1 MNVEDILSVIRRTPD
16 LADNIEH
23 WKTLPARAGQY
34 AAYPDSWHPRL
45 KEALEKRGIERLYS
59 HQRQA
64 CDALAA
70 GEDLI
75 IVTPTASGKS
85 LCYNAPVLNAV
96 LEDDA
101 ARALYVF
108 PTKALSRDQVA
119 EFNAVVQALGGGVAA
134 HTYDGDTPP
143 SARRNLRAR
152 GHVVVTNPY
161 MLHTGILPQHQR
173 WLNLFQ
179 GLRYVVIDE
188 AHIYKGV
195 FGSHLAN
202 VIRRLRRVCRHYD
215 SDPQFILCSATLGD
229 PGALAK
235 QIIGREARVIDED
248 GSPKGEK
255 HFLLYNPPIIDKE
268 LGLRARPLEEVR
280 RLAALLAPH
289 EIQAIYFAR
298 SRNSVE
304 VLTKYLK
311 DTFLEKH
318 LDPKKVC
325 AYRGGYLPELRREI
339 ERGLRNGEL
348 TAVVSTNALELGV
361 DIGSLDGCILAG
373 YPGSL
378 AATMQ
383 QAGRAGRRA
392 GISAAILVARSTA
405 MDQYIMRHPDYLFER
420 PQERTVL
427 DPDNPIIFANQ
438 LKCAAFE
445 LPFREG
451 DTFGGNEETETV
463 LRFFE
468 QEAQILIKRDGQY
481 YWMAEAYPAQEVSL
495 NATDI
500 DNFVIYDVETQK
512 IIGEIDRFGA
522 MTMIHEEAIYGHQG
536 DQYYIEKMDWDGRR
550 VHARKVNPDYYTE
563 AQTETELKVIQVDE
577 RKAFEHY
584 DAHLGEVNVKVLV
597 PMYKKIKFYTGENIG
612 AGEIHLPPEEKDTAA
627 FWFTI
632 QRELAER
639 VGLYSGSRGKS
650 LSGLRRLLQQVTPLF
665 VRCDPGDI
673 SVEAQVKSPQYDL
686 PVVYLY
692 DNVPGGVGLSDA
704 AFDCHRSIFLAI
716 LELVRDCAC
725 GYGCPACVGPAA
737 DLGSE
742 GKGTVVTLLEGLLE
756 GGLDAPAA

>member
-1 MNVEDILSVIRRTPD
+1 MNVSDILSVIRRTPE
-16 LADNIEH
+16 LAENIEH
-23 WKTLPARAGQY
+23 WKTLPASEGSYEPFPEDWQ
-34 AAYPDSWHPRL
+34 PRL
-45 KEALEKRGIERLYS
+45 KAALEARGIEQLYS

-64 CDALAA
+64 CDALTA
-70 GEDLI
+70 GEDLV

-85 LCYNAPVLNAV
+85 LCYNAPVLNTIAG
-96 LEDDA
+96 DDT

-108 PTKALSRDQVA
+108 PTKALSQDQVA
-119 EFNAVVQALGGGVAA
+119 EFNALVKALGGGIAA

-143 SARRNLRAR
+143 AARRNLRAR

-202 VIRRLRRVCRHYD
+202 VVRRLQRICAHYG
-215 SDPQFILCSATLGD
+215 SDPQFVLCSATIAD
-229 PGALAK
+229 PGAVAK
-235 QIIGREARVIDED
+235 QLIGRDCRVIDED

-255 HFLLYNPPIIDKE
+255 HFLLYNPPIVNQE
-268 LGLRARPLEEVR
+268 LGLRARAIEEVR
-280 RLAALLAPH
+280 RLGALLAPH

-298 SRNSVE
+298 SRNNVE

-311 DTFLEKH
+311 DAYTEKH
-318 LDPKKVC
+318 LDPSRVC

-339 ERGLRNGEL
+339 ERGLRSGEL
-348 TAVVSTNALELGV
+348 SAVVSTNALELGV

-378 AATMQ
+378 AATFQ

-392 GISAAILVARSTA
+392 GVSAAILVARSTA
-405 MDQYIMRHPDYLFER
+405 MDQYIMRHPDYLFEKSK
-420 PQERTVL
+420 ERTVL

-451 DTFGGNEETETV
+451 ELFGGNDETGAV

-468 QEAQILIKRDGQY
+468 NEARILIKRDGQY
-481 YWMAEAYPAQEVSL
+481 WWMAEAYPAQNVSL

-500 DNFVIYDVETQK
+500 DNFVIYDIHTQK

-536 DQYYIEKMDWDGRR
+536 DQYYIEKMDWEGRR

-563 AQTETELKVIQVDE
+563 AETETELKILRVDE
-577 RKAFEHY
+577 HKAFDLY

-612 AGEIHLPPEEKDTAA
+612 AGEIHLPPEEKDTSG

-632 QRELAER
+632 HKELAER
-639 VGLYSGSRGKS
+639 VGLYSSSRSRALG
-650 LSGLRRLLQQVTPLF
+650 GLGRLLRQVTPLF

-673 SVEAQVKSPQYDL
+673 SVEAQVKSPHFEV
-686 PVVYLY
+686 PVVYVY

-704 AFDCHRSIFLAI
+704 AYECHRSIFEAI
-716 LELVRDCAC
+716 LEIVRDCEC
-725 GYGCPACVGPAA
+725 GYGCPACVGPTH
-737 DLGSE
+737 DLGTQ
-742 GKGTVVTLLEGLLE
+742 GKGAVVTLLEGLLE
-756 GGLDAPAA
+756 VGG